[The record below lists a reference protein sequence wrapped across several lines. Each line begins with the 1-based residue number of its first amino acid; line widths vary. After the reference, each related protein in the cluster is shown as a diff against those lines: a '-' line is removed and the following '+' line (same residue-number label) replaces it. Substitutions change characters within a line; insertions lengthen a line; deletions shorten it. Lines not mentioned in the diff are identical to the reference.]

1 MGWGGS
7 GGAPA
12 RHRPP
17 ALGSGAPCPA
27 PHQGL
32 LRRVVPVGPGFR
44 RPPSLGCK
52 PPQTRLTQLFCGDRA
67 RHRGLAVPSRGLARR
82 WLGLLGWA
90 GGRPAAVH
98 GVAQASQAC
107 GSVPRSLPG
116 HSLGGAGL
124 RICRLRPRLSRGDS
138 REGGGN
144 ADGGERRRGTDR
156 MESQGDRETGGTER
170 ARRRQCLLPV
180 ATWLQSRVASHSRPP
195 PPNWIQGDN
204 ADLTPQW
211 EVGRMSVCHGSGRRE
226 EGWQVGDGWM
236 GGGRRDRGT
245 LLGKSKPRLMPRP
258 IAPGAW

>member
-1 MGWGGS
+1 MTAWWPGPRRPHLQTVTKMWVQLESQEMVLRIRGCGVGGL

-32 LRRVVPVGPGFR
+32 LRRVLPVGPGFW
-44 RPPSLGCK
+44 RPPCARQPSLGCK

-124 RICRLRPRLSRGDS
+124 RPRLSRGDS
-138 REGGGN
+138 REGGRRWGKC
-144 ADGGERRRGTDR
+144 RRGRET
-156 MESQGDRETGGTER
+156 EGDRQDGETGRR
-170 ARRRQCLLPV
+170 A
-180 ATWLQSRVASHSRPP
+180 
-195 PPNWIQGDN
+195 
-204 ADLTPQW
+204 
-211 EVGRMSVCHGSGRRE
+211 GRRE
-226 EGWQVGDGWM
+226 PDGGSACSPLPPGCKAEWRLTAVRHPRT
-236 GGGRRDRGT
+236 GFKVTTQISLRSGR
-245 LLGKSKPRLMPRP
+245 
-258 IAPGAW
+258 